1 METIQKNDFVEIEF
15 TGFTENKIFDTTN
28 KEEAKKIGIETNSET
43 EIKPRIICVGN
54 GMVIKGFDEALIG
67 KEIGKNY
74 SIVLP
79 PEKAFGI
86 RRKELVKIAPIKL
99 FLEKNL
105 NPYPGMMVQ
114 LDNFIA
120 KILSV
125 SGGRVSIDFNNPL
138 AGKEIKYDFKILRKI
153 EDDREK
159 INSIQDFFFKK
170 RFEFDIIKD
179 EKSKNKKVVFKNG
192 ELKELLKIFSKKFKE
207 MTGYDFEYL

>member
-1 METIQKNDFVEIEF
+1 
-15 TGFTENKIFDTTN
+15 
-28 KEEAKKIGIETNSET
+28 
-43 EIKPRIICVGN
+43 
-54 GMVIKGFDEALIG
+54 
-67 KEIGKNY
+67 
-74 SIVLP
+74 
-79 PEKAFGI
+79 
-86 RRKELVKIAPIKL
+86 
-99 FLEKNL
+99 
-105 NPYPGMMVQ
+105 MMVQ